1 MPDWKVTMTRS
12 LNVNGASKAI
22 QADHMVEGTTRDLAI
37 PIGIEEL
44 FAREAANGFKLVP
57 QQAVDFWHEKKNTG
71 GMLYEILSELENNW
85 GLTFGIADAAEEVA
99 PPPQNHARTNG
110 HQPQSDEL
118 PDLDAMLARH
128 LQALQVR
135 NEVLGEELKR
145 KQTEYDRNNADIM
158 RIAAMIQRTNPVA
171 HPAPLGSISGESV
184 LEGYVRRS
192 GIIDDVRHSTTAPKK
207 RGRPPK
213 AQPDVE

>member
-57 QQAVDFWHEKKNTG
+57 QQAIDYWHEKKNTG

-110 HQPQSDEL
+110 HHQQSDEL
-118 PDLDAMLARH
+118 PDLDTMLKH
-128 LQALQVR
+128 QLQILQDRNGALNATIDKATAERDR
-135 NEVLGEELKR
+135 NE
-145 KQTEYDRNNADIM
+145 ASIM
-158 RIAAMIQRTNPVA
+158 RIAQFLATTSSPFIVESGALENVRIEAGPIMAI
-171 HPAPLGSISGESV
+171 AP
-184 LEGYVRRS
+184 
-192 GIIDDVRHSTTAPKK
+192 APKK

-213 AQPDVE
+213 PQPNA

>member
-44 FAREAANGFKLVP
+44 FAREVANGFKLVP

-110 HQPQSDEL
+110 HQPQVEEL
-118 PDLDAMLARH
+118 PDLDTMLKH
-128 LQALQVR
+128 QLQILQDRNGALNVTIDKATAERDR
-135 NEVLGEELKR
+135 NE
-145 KQTEYDRNNADIM
+145 ASIM
-158 RIAAMIQRTNPVA
+158 RIAQFLGPEIRLVGAKSMKQIAEEKAFPIT
-171 HPAPLGSISGESV
+171 PALCEVSQP
-184 LEGYVRRS
+184 
-192 GIIDDVRHSTTAPKK
+192 AQKK

-213 AQPDVE
+213 AQPNVE